1 MQQSQ
6 SQLQPQPSPSQQSQQ
21 SQPQPIPSQ
30 PSPSQPSQSSQSSQS
45 QPSQPSQSSQP
56 SQPSQPSQ
64 SSQSSPLSPSLSPL
78 INVPSNYSVED
89 ELEGET
95 QQTEEDNL
103 PAESIEDELCFQL
116 PFRQGG
122 FFRTWLPSYF
132 VLTTYSICMYPN
144 EKRNEKK
151 KKEILLCD
159 AMVAV

>member
-1 MQQSQ
+1 M
-6 SQLQPQPSPSQQSQQ
+6 
-21 SQPQPIPSQ
+21 
-30 PSPSQPSQSSQSSQS
+30 
-45 QPSQPSQSSQP
+45 
-56 SQPSQPSQ
+56 
-64 SSQSSPLSPSLSPL
+64 
-78 INVPSNYSVED
+78 E
-89 ELEGET
+89 EET
-95 QQTEEDNL
+95 QQTEEDTS

-159 AMVAV
+159 AMVAVLFDQFILILRILQSIQIQDINSVLVFNQDSNLNNKNLLLLLLIQKKKKKNLLILLIDI